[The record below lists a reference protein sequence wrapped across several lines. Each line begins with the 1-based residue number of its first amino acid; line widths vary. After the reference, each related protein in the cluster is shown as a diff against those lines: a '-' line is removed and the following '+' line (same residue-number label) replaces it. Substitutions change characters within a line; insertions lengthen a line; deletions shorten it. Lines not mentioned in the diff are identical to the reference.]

1 MLKTL
6 RRIVQEVTS
15 AENLV
20 QALAIL
26 VRKISEATQAQAV
39 AAYLI
44 DNQSA
49 EYVLMAVS
57 GLNEGAVGNVRLSLE
72 QGLIGLVGRREEPIN
87 LDDAVS
93 HPMFYP
99 HPLVGEEKYSAFL
112 GVPIIHHRRLFGVLT
127 LQQEETRRFDES
139 EEAFLV
145 TLAAQLGGIIAH
157 AEATGELSA
166 IVASR
171 QGKGQH
177 DIEDASLGGIGSVP
191 GVGIGTA
198 VIVYPPAE
206 IDAVPNR
213 SIDNVDEEVALFSDA
228 LATTREDIKRLGRR
242 LSQTLPTDETTLFD
256 AYLKILDN
264 DALGNEV
271 IRIIET
277 QQVWAQWALALVIK
291 RYIGQFDQMEDP
303 YLRERASDF
312 RDLGRR
318 VLAHLQARQVITHNY
333 PKRTILVGEEVTAA
347 ALAEVPEGQLKGIVS
362 ARGSSNSHVAILA
375 RALGV
380 PTVMGVRGLKIE
392 KLNRRAMIV
401 DGYFGQVYISPSRT
415 LLAEFKRLAQEE
427 EELNE
432 SLSELRDKPAQT
444 QDGYRIALYVNTGLA
459 LDAGLSLSVG
469 GEGVGLYRSEVPFMT
484 RDRFP
489 SEEEQ
494 RIIYRQ
500 TLKAF
505 APLGVTMRTLDI
517 GGDKGLPY
525 FPVEEE
531 NPFLG
536 WRGIR
541 ITLDHPD
548 VFLMQVRAM
557 LKANQ
562 GLGNLRIMLPMISG
576 VGEVDEA
583 LHLIDQAYQEVL
595 EEYGE
600 TEKPRVGVMIEVPA
614 AVYQA
619 RELASRV
626 DFLSVGS
633 NDLTQ
638 YLLAVDRNNPRVSG
652 LYDSLHPGV
661 LRSLMQVVEGGH
673 SEGVPVTLCGEMAS
687 EPVAVVLLLA
697 MGFDGLSMNSSSL
710 PRIKWVVRQF
720 TMAAARKVLGE
731 VLQMDNPTLIR
742 FHLEKALDNAG
753 LGGLIRAGK
762 A

>member
-6 RRIVQEVTS
+6 RRIVQDVSS
-15 AENLV
+15 AQDLPQALSILV
-20 QALAIL
+20 QT
-26 VRKISEATQAQAV
+26 ISTATQTQAV
-39 AAYLI
+39 AVYLI

-57 GLNEGAVGNVRLSLE
+57 GLNEEAVGNVRLSLD

-87 LDDAVS
+87 IDNAHQHTDFFEDAS
-93 HPMFYP
+93 
-99 HPLVGEEKYSAFL
+99 VGEESLRAFL
-112 GVPIIHHRRLFGVLT
+112 GVPIIHHRRLYGVLT
-127 LQQEETRRFDES
+127 LQQEDERRFDES

-157 AEATGELSA
+157 AEATGEL
-166 IVASR
+166 ASLVR
-171 QGKGQH
+171 VNLGDLEPG
-177 DIEDASLGGIGSVP
+177 IEDASFGGLGSVP

-198 VIVYPPAE
+198 VVVYPPAE

-213 SIDNVDEEVALFSDA
+213 QIEDIAAEQALFQDA
-228 LATTREDIKRLGRR
+228 LANTRAEMQRLAKRL
-242 LSQTLPTDETTLFD
+242 SSSLPTEESGLFD
-256 AYLKILDN
+256 AYLKILDKDGFGHEVQN
-264 DALGNEV
+264 V
-271 IRIIET
+271 IRDQE
-277 QQVWAQWALALVIK
+277 VWAQWALASVIK
-291 RYIGQFDQMEDP
+291 RYIAQFEKMEDP

-318 VLAHLQARQVITHNY
+318 VLANLQASQAVPIDY
-333 PKRTILVGEEVTAA
+333 PKRTILVGDEVTAA
-347 ALAEVPEGQLKGIVS
+347 ALAEVPEGYLKGVVS
-362 ARGSSNSHVAILA
+362 SKGSSNSHVAILA

-380 PTVMGVRGLKIE
+380 PTVMGARGLNAD

-401 DGYFGQVYISPSRT
+401 DGYFGQVYVSPSRS
-415 LLAEFKRLAQEE
+415 LLVEFKRLAQEE
-427 EELNE
+427 QELNQ
-432 SLSELRDKPAQT
+432 SLDELRDKPAQT
-444 QDGYRIALYVNTGLA
+444 QDDYRIALNVNTGLA
-459 LDAGLSLSVG
+459 MDAGLSLSVG
-469 GEGVGLYRSEVPFMT
+469 GEGVGLYRSEVPFIT

-494 RIIYRQ
+494 RVIYRQ

-505 APLGVTMRTLDI
+505 APLTVTMRTLDI
-517 GGDKGLPY
+517 GGDKVLPY
-525 FPVEEE
+525 FPIDEE

-541 ITLDHPD
+541 VTLDHPD

-562 GLGNLRIMLPMISG
+562 GLDNLRIMLPMISG

-583 LHLIDQAYQEVL
+583 LHLIDQAYQEVV
-595 EEYGE
+595 EEFGE
-600 TEKPRVGVMIEVPA
+600 VSKPQVGIMIEVPS

-619 RELASRV
+619 RSLAGRV

-638 YLLAVDRNNPRVSG
+638 YLLAVDRNNPRVAG
-652 LYDSLHPGV
+652 LYDSLHPAV

-673 SEGVPVTLCGEMAS
+673 SEGIPVSICGEMAS
-687 EPVAVVLLLA
+687 EPVAVILLLA
-697 MGFDGLSMNSSSL
+697 MGFDALSMNSSSL
-710 PRIKWVVRQF
+710 PRVKWVVRQF
-720 TMAAARKVLGE
+720 TMASARKILGE

-742 FHLEKALDNAG
+742 FHLEKALDMAG

-762 A
+762 V

>member
-15 AENLV
+15 AESLPQALSILV
-20 QALAIL
+20 QKLVDALH
-26 VRKISEATQAQAV
+26 AQAV
-39 AAYLI
+39 SAYLI

-49 EYVLMAVS
+49 EYVLMAAA
-57 GLNEGAVGNVRLSLE
+57 GLNEDAVGNIRLSLDE
-72 QGLIGLVGRREEPIN
+72 GLIGLVGRREEPIN
-87 LDDAVS
+87 LDNATV
-93 HPMFYP
+93 HPEFFV
-99 HPLVGEEKYSAFL
+99 HPLVGEDKYKAFL
-112 GVPIIHHRRLFGVLT
+112 GVPVIHHRRLYGVLT
-127 LQQEETRRFDES
+127 LQQVEGRRFDES

-145 TLAAQLGGIIAH
+145 TVAAQLGGIIAH
-157 AEATGELSA
+157 AEATGELSTL
-166 IVASR
+166 VAKS
-171 QGKGQH
+171 H
-177 DIEDASLGGIGSVP
+177 VDEELEEAAFGGVASVP

-198 VIVYPPAE
+198 VVVYPPAD
-206 IDAVPNR
+206 IDVVPNR
-213 SIDNVDEEVALFSDA
+213 KA
-228 LATTREDIKRLGRR
+228 EDIDDEVILFQEALETTQAELERLGKRLA
-242 LSQTLPTDETTLFD
+242 LSLSSNETTLFD

-264 DALGNEV
+264 DSLGQEV
-271 IRIIET
+271 IKTIRE
-277 QQVWAQWALALVIK
+277 QDLWAQSALALVIK
-291 RYIGQFDQMEDP
+291 RYINQFEQMDDA
-303 YLRERASDF
+303 YLSERASDF

-318 VLAHLQARQVITHNY
+318 VLANLQARQVEEIHY

-347 ALAEVPEGQLKGIVS
+347 ALAEVPEGQLRGVVS
-362 ARGSSNSHVAILA
+362 ARGSNNSHVAILA

-380 PTVMGVRGLKIE
+380 PTVMGARGLKIQG
-392 KLNRRAMIV
+392 LSRQAVIV
-401 DGYFGQVYISPSRT
+401 DGYFGQVYVSPSKT
-415 LLAEFKRLAQEE
+415 LFAEFKRLSREE

-432 SLSELRDKPAQT
+432 SLEELRNKPAQT
-444 QDGYRIALYVNTGLA
+444 QDGYRISLYVNTGLA
-459 LDAGLSLSVG
+459 MDAGLSLSVG

-484 RDRFP
+484 KDRFP

-494 RIIYRQ
+494 RIIYHQ
-500 TLKAF
+500 ILKAF
-505 APLGVTMRTLDI
+505 SPLDVTMRTLDI

-562 GLGNLRIMLPMISG
+562 GLNNLRIMLPMISG

-583 LHLIDQAYQEVL
+583 LHLIDQAYHEVL
-595 EEYGE
+595 EEYAE
-600 TEKPRVGVMIEVPA
+600 ISKPKVGVMIEVPA

-638 YLLAVDRNNPRVSG
+638 YLLAVDRNNSRVAG
-652 LYDSLHPGV
+652 LYDSLHPAV
-661 LRSLMQVVEGGH
+661 LRSLMQVIEGGH
-673 SEGVPVTLCGEMAS
+673 SEGIPVSICGEMAA

-697 MGFDGLSMNSSSL
+697 MGFDALSMNSSSL
-710 PRIKWVVRQF
+710 PRVKWVVRQF
-720 TMAAARKVLGE
+720 TMAQARKTLGE
-731 VLQMDNPTLIR
+731 VLSMDNPTLIR